1 MHNILITQKIFIDKH
16 NQINWSLEDNWFK
29 FFSRK
34 KVNLIPI
41 NSNINNKKKLL
52 AFKPKGLIL
61 SGGNDLYNIVKLKE
75 NLIRDNHEKEILKL
89 TIKNKIPILAVCRGF
104 QFVAKF
110 FKCKIFKTAN
120 HVRSTHTLKINNK
133 VFGSK
138 VKILKVNSY
147 HNYAVSQLPEHFNL
161 IVRSSDNSIEIAKSN
176 KYKILSFMFHPER
189 RNISQKKVNKIVF
202 SHFKIK

>member
-1 MHNILITQKIFIDKH
+1 MHNILITQKTFIDKH

-110 FKCKIFKTAN
+110 FKCKISKTTN
-120 HVRSTHTLKINNK
+120 HVRATHVLKINNK
-133 VFGSK
+133 FFGSK
-138 VKILKVNSY
+138 IKILKVNSY
-147 HNYAVSQLPEHFNL
+147 HNYAVSRLPEHFNL
-161 IVRSSDNSIEIAKSN
+161 IARCSDNSIEIAKSN
-176 KYKILSFMFHPER
+176 KYNILSFMFHPER
-189 RNISQKKVNKIVF
+189 RNISQKKIDKIVF
-202 SHFKIK
+202 SHFKIR

>member
-89 TIKNKIPILAVCRGF
+89 AIKNKIPILAVCRGF
-104 QFVAKF
+104 QLVTKF
-110 FKCKIFKTAN
+110 FKSKISKTIS
-120 HVRSTHTLKINNK
+120 HVRSTHVLKINNK
-133 VFGSK
+133 NHRFKIK
-138 VKILKVNSY
+138 VLKVNSY
-147 HNYAVSQLPEHFNL
+147 HNYAVNQLPRFFDL
-161 IVRSSDNSIEIAKSN
+161 IIRCSDNSIEIAKSS

-189 RNISQKKVNKIVF
+189 RNISQK
-202 SHFKIK
+202 

>member
-29 FFSRK
+29 FFGKK

-110 FKCKIFKTAN
+110 FKCKISKTIN
-120 HVRSTHTLKINNK
+120 HVKATHTLKINNK
-133 VFGSK
+133 FFQTSENRKIITEQKIVQMKEDAIKSIK
-138 VKILKVNSY
+138 DASVKIAMESVIKLIKTSINKSKLDTLFEENLNQAKNTLKKTR
-147 HNYAVSQLPEHFNL
+147 A
-161 IVRSSDNSIEIAKSN
+161 
-176 KYKILSFMFHPER
+176 
-189 RNISQKKVNKIVF
+189 
-202 SHFKIK
+202 

>member
-29 FFSRK
+29 FFSKK

-75 NLIRDNHEKEILKL
+75 NLIRDNYEKEILKL

-104 QFVAKF
+104 QFVAEF
-110 FKCKIFKTAN
+110 FKCKISKTIN
-120 HVRSTHTLKINNK
+120 HVRATHALKINNK
-133 VFGSK
+133 FFGSK
-138 VKILKVNSY
+138 IKILKVNSY
-147 HNYAVSQLPEHFNL
+147 HNYAVSQLPKHFNL
-161 IVRSSDNSIEIAKSN
+161 IARYSDNSIEIAKSN
-176 KYKILSFMFHPER
+176 KYNILCFMFHPER
-189 RNISQKKVNKIVF
+189 WNISQKKIDKIVF
-202 SHFKIK
+202 SHFKIR

>member
-1 MHNILITQKIFIDKH
+1 MHNILITQKVFIDKH
-16 NQINWSLEDNWFK
+16 NQINWSLENNWFK
-29 FFSRK
+29 FFSQK
-34 KVNLIPI
+34 KVNLIPL
-41 NSNINNKKKLL
+41 NFNTNNKKKLL
-52 AFKPKGLIL
+52 ALKPKGLIL
-61 SGGNDLYNIVKLKE
+61 SGGNDLYDVIKLKE
-75 NLIRDNHEKEILKL
+75 NLIRDIHEKELLKL

-133 VFGSK
+133 VFSSK

-189 RNISQKKVNKIVF
+189 RNISQKKINKIVF
-202 SHFKIK
+202 SHFKIR

>member
-29 FFSRK
+29 FFSKK

-75 NLIRDNHEKEILKL
+75 NLIRDNHEEEILKL

-104 QFVAKF
+104 QFVVKF
-110 FKCKIFKTAN
+110 FKCKISKTIN
-120 HVRSTHTLKINNK
+120 HVRTTHALKINNK
-133 VFGSK
+133 FFGSK
-138 VKILKVNSY
+138 IKILKVNSY
-147 HNYAVSQLPEHFNL
+147 HNYAVSQLPKHFNL
-161 IVRSSDNSIEIAKSN
+161 IIRYSDNSIEIAKSN
-176 KYKILSFMFHPER
+176 KYNILSFMFHPER
-189 RNISQKKVNKIVF
+189 QNISQKKIDKIVF
-202 SHFKIK
+202 SHFKIR

>member
-110 FKCKIFKTAN
+110 FKCKVFKTAN

-161 IVRSSDNSIEIAKSN
+161 IVRNSDNSIEIAKSN
-176 KYKILSFMFHPER
+176 KYNILNFMFHPER
-189 RNISQKKVNKIVF
+189 RNISQKEINKIVF
-202 SHFKIK
+202 SHFKIR

>member
-75 NLIRDNHEKEILKL
+75 NLIRDAHEKKLLKL
-89 TIKNKIPILAVCRGF
+89 AIKNKIPILAVCRGF

-110 FKCKIFKTAN
+110 FKCKIFKITK

-133 VFGSK
+133 IFGSK
-138 VKILKVNSY
+138 IKILKVNSY
-147 HNYAVSQLPEHFNL
+147 HNYAVSQLPKHFNL
-161 IVRSSDNSIEIAKSN
+161 IVRCSDNSIEIAKSN
-176 KYKILSFMFHPER
+176 KYNILSFMFHPER
-189 RNISQKKVNKIVF
+189 RNISQKKIDKIVF
-202 SHFKIK
+202 SHFKIR